1 MPDQRGLE
9 RRIEDLEGQV
19 RRLQGGR
26 PRGVRYRTSFGLG
39 NIPLLAVALGPDL
52 AAGEMRGHAK
62 GIVAVGDMATG
73 VVAIGGLARGAISLG
88 GLSVGL
94 VSLGGLTLAVVLAIG
109 GLAIGGVAFGGGA
122 VGGVALGGGAAGYYA
137 CGGGAVGAHV
147 ISPMERDPLAEELFR
162 QHGLEGLCPTAP
174 PRR

>member
-1 MPDQRGLE
+1 VPDQRELE
-9 RRIEDLEGQV
+9 RRIEELEGQV
-19 RRLQGGR
+19 RALEGRR

-62 GIVAVGDMATG
+62 GIVAVGDVATG
-73 VVAIGGLARGAISLG
+73 VIAVGGLARGAVCVG

-94 VSLGGLTLAVVLAIG
+94 VSLGGLALGVVLAIG

-122 VGGVALGGGAAGYYA
+122 VGGLALGGAAAGYYA

-147 ISPMERDPLAEELFR
+147 ISPMEQDPLAEEFLR
-162 QHGLEGLCPTAP
+162 QHGLEGVCPMG
-174 PRR
+174 PRRR